1 MKKFNFKGKTAVIT
15 GAASGI
21 GRQLCINLSK
31 EGCFIIAADI
41 NEKGLTET
49 AELVRSVGGN
59 INCDILDVSNREK
72 VFAFAQKTIYENN
85 SIDIVMNN
93 AGVAMSDI
101 SVENIDFKDF
111 EWIMNVNL
119 WGIINTA
126 KAFIGALKKSGDSYL
141 VNTSSIYGIFA
152 MQNAAAY
159 TTSKFAVRGFSEALI
174 QELYGTGVNVMTVF
188 PGGIKTNIG
197 RNSKWLG
204 NPEDIEEQKR
214 QLARFEMS
222 AKTTANNA
230 AVEIID
236 AMRKRS
242 KRLTI
247 GKDARFM
254 DIYVRLNP
262 SGYDGFVRR
271 HILKIANNNKI
282 LKAQ

>member
-1 MKKFNFKGKTAVIT
+1 MKKFNFKGKTAVVT

-31 EGCFIIAADI
+31 EGCNIIAADI

-49 AELVRSVGGN
+49 AKIVRSLGGN

-72 VFAFAQKTIYENN
+72 VFTFAQKTTYENN

-101 SVENIDFKDF
+101 SVEDIDFKDF

-119 WGIINTA
+119 WGIVNTA

-204 NPEDIEEQKR
+204 NPDDIEEQKR

-230 AVEIID
+230 AVEIIE

-262 SGYDGFVRR
+262 SGYDGFVRQ
-271 HILKIANNNKI
+271 HILKNS
-282 LKAQ
+282 